1 MNLRHNADL
10 QNHNTFALP
19 VRAAALCTLTD
30 ERQLAE
36 VVGLS
41 EYADDTVLWLGG
53 GSNIVFGA
61 DYPGLVVHMANKGI
75 SHNDSDD
82 GNTVYVTAAA
92 GEIWHDFVQHTV
104 AQGLSGLENLSLIP
118 GTVGAA
124 PVQNIGAYGVEV
136 QDSIAWVRCFDLHTH
151 SFVSLSNADCGFAY
165 RDSLFK
171 QAGRGRYVIVAVC
184 FALSRRFEPRLHYG
198 DVAAVAAELA
208 AGAPINAA
216 TVAQAVCQIR
226 QSKLPDPQVL
236 ANAGSFF
243 KNPLLA
249 AQAAQAL
256 LAQHPAL
263 PHYPQA
269 DGSVKLAAGWLIE
282 QCGLKGFAVGDAAV
296 HDKQA
301 LVLVNRGRAR
311 AADVAELVRI
321 VCGRVQQRFGVA
333 LEMEPIWLPRP
344 TAV

>member
-136 QDSIAWVRCFDLHTH
+136 KDLIHSVRCFDLDTLD
-151 SFVSLSNADCGFAY
+151 FVVLGNADCRFAY

-171 QAGRGRYVIVAVC
+171 HSGKGRYVICAVTFALKTHFSANARYGDLAAVLAERCAGRAATAKDVSAAVC
-184 FALSRRFEPRLHYG
+184 A
-198 DVAAVAAELA
+198 
-208 AGAPINAA
+208 
-216 TVAQAVCQIR
+216 IR
-226 QSKLPDPQVL
+226 SEKLPDPALLGNV
-236 ANAGSFF
+236 GSFF
-243 KNPLLA
+243 KNPIVSA
-249 AQAAQAL
+249 AQAAALQA
-256 LAQHPAL
+256 QYPDM

-269 DGSVKLAAGWLIE
+269 DGTVKLAAGWLID
-282 QCGLKGFAVGDAAV
+282 QCRLKGFQIGGAAV
-296 HDKQA
+296 HERQA
-301 LVLVNRGRAR
+301 LVLVNKAQAA
-311 AADVAELVRI
+311 AADVRALADHVRE
-321 VCGRVQQRFGVA
+321 RVEARFGVILFA
-333 LEMEPIWLPRP
+333 EPDWLPP
-344 TAV
+344 SFGI